1 MVSMS
6 ILTLAMAVLTPFVSV
21 NAVVPLPRDFPSDN
35 PSNIASGVTEKLP
48 TISFLDPDTF
58 YIFNDSALQPDVRD
72 AVDRLNTT
80 FKTFTHQ
87 YLSPKHGAEF
97 SFAPNNGNTLKEIR
111 LTVLQNTS
119 LSIAEEAVK
128 PVDKRDE
135 SYSLKIPTAGAV
147 ILQANT
153 SLGLLRGLTTFEQ
166 LFYKCPEQVR
176 EVVCGIMF
184 QES

>member
-1 MVSMS
+1 MS
-6 ILTLAMAVLTPFVSV
+6 ILTLAMAVLTPFASV
-21 NAVVPLPRDFPSDN
+21 NAVVPLPLN
-35 PSNIASGVTEKLP
+35 LPSNNASGVTEQP
-48 TISFLDPDTF
+48 IISFLDPDTF
-58 YIFNDSALQPDVRD
+58 YIFQDSVLQPDVLQ
-72 AVDRLNTT
+72 AVGRLNATL
-80 FKTFTHQ
+80 KSFTHH
-87 YLSPKHGAEF
+87 YLSPKQGAEF

-111 LTVLQNTS
+111 LSLLLNTS